1 MSAPAPQVDELDTST
16 PPPAPARGWWRRS
29 WLALGVIILVIP
41 ALVFV
46 VVGLPLRSQ
55 LGAIRTP
62 QSALAGET
70 IDAGGYTWTLT
81 ASKEFVGEGVD
92 ANDIPLGTSL
102 VAAIIEITPVDDAA
116 ELEASCD
123 TSLTSRVL
131 PSDGPLGSRLREVSW
146 TPISSLSQY
155 NYRIRDDSQSYCSF
169 VTGEKFQLEVVFLTP
184 TGAYDDATVDITLT
198 DEPQTFV
205 RFELEH

>member
-1 MSAPAPQVDELDTST
+1 MSAPAPRIDTLDSST
-16 PPPAPARGWWRRS
+16 PPPPPTRS
-29 WLALGVIILVIP
+29 WWKRSRLALVTLVLVIP

-46 VVGLPLRSQ
+46 VVGLPLQSQ

-62 QSALAGET
+62 RTATANET
-70 IDAGGYTWTLT
+70 ITAGGFSWVLT

-102 VAAIIEITPVDDAA
+102 VAAIIEITPADATA
-116 ELEASCD
+116 DLDASCD
-123 TSLTSRVL
+123 TKLTSRAL
-131 PSDGPLGSRLREVSW
+131 PTDGPPGTRLREVSW
-146 TPISSLSQY
+146 NSISGLAEY
-155 NYRIRDDSQSYCSF
+155 NYQIRDDSQSYCSLE
-169 VTGEKFQLEVVFLTP
+169 TGEKVQLEVVFLTP

-198 DEPQTFV
+198 DEAQTFV